1 MTYNMRE
8 IAGFRTII
16 RENIVVIE
24 VKAGAYYACSTG
36 GTLVDHSVFVYQK
49 EPVWVLARS
58 IAVCFFKFEDSVGR
72 RVYVDMLA
80 FGMCPWGFVGG
91 TPLSTEGWIV

>member
-1 MTYNMRE
+1 MCL
-8 IAGFRTII
+8 
-16 RENIVVIE
+16 V
-24 VKAGAYYACSTG
+24 YACSKG
-36 GTLVDHSVFVYQK
+36 GILVDHSVFVYQK

-91 TPLSTEGWIV
+91 TPLVHRGSESLMAPPIKNCKW